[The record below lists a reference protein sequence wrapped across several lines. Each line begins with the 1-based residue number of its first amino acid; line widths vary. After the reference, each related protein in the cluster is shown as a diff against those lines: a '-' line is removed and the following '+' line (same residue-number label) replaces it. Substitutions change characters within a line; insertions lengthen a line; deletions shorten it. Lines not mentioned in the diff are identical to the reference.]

1 MVYILAA
8 ILLAIAVFHAVFA
21 GFSFRH
27 RESTQAALPLSL
39 LLLTLAVYSG
49 GYAGELLSRTL
60 PGKLFWCAIQY
71 LGISFLPTLWIV
83 FTARYMNVQR
93 LYRRLAVAVMLALS
107 LSTLFGALTD
117 GFLHLR
123 YATVSLATDGPIS
136 VLSFARGPL
145 YWTHT
150 FYSLGAFLIGSIV
163 LLNGLFTTPHFFR
176 RRLILM
182 LTGTTLPW
190 INYLFYLAGINL
202 GGVDTIPFSIS
213 VSALCFGLAVFRYR
227 ILDVVPVAR
236 SRVFETMSDGVIV
249 LDSAG
254 KIADYNE
261 MAARIFPELRKG
273 TISTEAIV
281 TFREREALCMHLGMN
296 VEADFSFSMDNGSAE
311 RHYNACVSFIRNGKG
326 ETIGRIINIRDST
339 ETIRLMKRLTELA
352 TLDSLTGISNRRNF
366 IDTAKRQIA
375 QLSRGR
381 RALSIAILD
390 LDNFKRLNDTY
401 GHLVGD
407 EALRQVA
414 KELTAQVRAGDAVA
428 RFGGEEFICLLS
440 DAGASSAPAV
450 VERMRAAIEGISIQ
464 VGDAPPARISASF
477 GLTCVNEVLGNEN
490 LDSLLSQADL
500 ALYEAKAAGRNTVA
514 VYREG

>member
-8 ILLAIAVFHAVFA
+8 ILLAIAVFQAVFA
-21 GFSFRH
+21 GFSFRQ

-49 GYAGELLSRTL
+49 GYAGELLSGTL
-60 PGKLFWCAIQY
+60 SGKLFWCAFQY
-71 LGISFLPTLWIV
+71 FGISFLPTLWIV
-83 FTARYMNVQR
+83 FTARYMNVQA
-93 LYRRLAVAVMLALS
+93 LYRKPAIAVMLALS
-107 LSTLFGALTD
+107 LATLFGALTD

-123 YATVSLATDGPIS
+123 YSTVGLATDGPVS

-150 FYSLGAFLIGSIV
+150 LYSLGAFLIGSIILV
-163 LLNGLFTTPHFFR
+163 NGIFTTPHFFS

-182 LTGTTLPW
+182 LIGTTLPW

-213 VSALCFGLAVFRYR
+213 VAAVCFGLAVFRYR

-273 TISTEAIV
+273 TISAEACV
-281 TFREREALCMHLGMN
+281 AFRAREALCMHLAMS
-296 VEADFSFSMDNGSAE
+296 VEADFSFSMDNGAEE
-311 RHYNACVSFIRNGKG
+311 RHYDACVTFIRSGKG
-326 ETIGRIINIRDST
+326 ATIGRLINIRDST
-339 ETIRLMKRLTELA
+339 ETIRLLNRLTELA

-366 IDTAKRQIA
+366 MDTAKRQIA

-381 RALSIAILD
+381 RSLSIAILD

-440 DAGASSAPAV
+440 DAGSASAPAV
-450 VERMRAAIEGISIQ
+450 AERMRAAIEGIAIPID
-464 VGDAPPARISASF
+464 GGAPARISASF
-477 GLTCVNEVLGNEN
+477 GVTCVDAVSGEEN
-490 LDSLLSQADL
+490 IDALLSRADL
-500 ALYEAKAAGRNTVA
+500 ALYEAKAAGRNKVA

>member
-1 MVYILAA
+1 MVYLLAA
-8 ILLAIAVFHAVFA
+8 ILLAIAAFQAVFA

-27 RESTQAALPLSL
+27 RDSTPAALPLSL
-39 LLLTLAVYSG
+39 LLMALAVYSG
-49 GYAGELLSRTL
+49 GYAGELLSGTL
-60 PGKLFWCAIQY
+60 SGKLRWCAVQY
-71 LGISFLPTLWIV
+71 FGISFLPTLWIV
-83 FTARYMNVQR
+83 FTARYMNVPL
-93 LYRRLAVAVMLALS
+93 LYRKLSVAVMLALS
-107 LSTLFGALTD
+107 LATLFGALTD

-123 YATVSLATDGPIS
+123 YATVVLATDGPIPII
-136 VLSFARGPL
+136 SFGRGPL

-150 FYSLGAFLIGSIV
+150 IYALGAFLVGSIILV
-163 LLNGLFTTPHFFR
+163 NGIFTTPQFFS

-213 VSALCFGLAVFRYR
+213 VAAGCYGLAVFRYR

-273 TISTEAIV
+273 TISTEARV
-281 TFREREALCMHLGMN
+281 TFREREALCRHLAMD
-296 VEADFSFSMDNGSAE
+296 VEAEFSFSMDNGVAE

-326 ETIGRIINIRDST
+326 ETIGRIINLRDST
-339 ETIRLMKRLTELA
+339 ETIRLLKRLTELA

-366 IDTAKRQIA
+366 MDTANRQIA
-375 QLSRGR
+375 QHSRGR
-381 RALSIAILD
+381 RSLSIAILD

-407 EALRQVA
+407 EALRRVA
-414 KELTAQVRAGDAVA
+414 RELTAQVRAGDAVA

-440 DAGASSAPAV
+440 DAGSAAAPSV
-450 VERMRAAIEGISIQ
+450 VERMRAAIEGISIPID
-464 VGDAPPARISASF
+464 GGATARVSASF
-477 GLTCVNEVLGNEN
+477 GITCVDAVTGEEN
-490 LDSLLSQADL
+490 IDALLSQADL
-500 ALYEAKAAGRNTVA
+500 ALYEAKAAGKNTVA
-514 VYREG
+514 VYREV

>member
-1 MVYILAA
+1 MVYTLAA
-8 ILLAIAVFHAVFA
+8 ILLAIAVSHAVFA

-27 RESTQAALPLSL
+27 RESTRAALPLSL

-71 LGISFLPTLWIV
+71 CGISFLPTLWIV
-83 FTARYMNVQR
+83 FTALYMNVQR
-93 LYRRLAVAVMLALS
+93 LYRKRAVAVMVAFS

-136 VLSFARGPL
+136 VLSFGRGPL

-150 FYSLGAFLIGSIV
+150 LYSLGAFLIGTIILV
-163 LLNGLFTTPHFFR
+163 NGLFTTPHFFR

-182 LTGTTLPW
+182 LAGTTLPW

-202 GGVDTIPFSIS
+202 GGIDTIPFSIS

-227 ILDVVPVAR
+227 ILSVVPIAR

-254 KIADYNE
+254 KIADHNE
-261 MAARIFPELRKG
+261 MATRIFPELGKG
-273 TISTEAIV
+273 AISTEASV
-281 TFREREALCMHLGMN
+281 TFRGREALCMNLAMN
-296 VEADFSFSMDNGSAE
+296 VEADFSFSMDNGAAE
-311 RHYNACVSFIRNGKG
+311 RHYDASISFIKNAKG
-326 ETIGRIINIRDST
+326 EAIGRLINIRDST

-352 TLDSLTGISNRRNF
+352 TLDALTGISNRRNF

-381 RALSIAILD
+381 RSLSIAILD
-390 LDNFKRLNDTY
+390 LDNFKRINDTY

-407 EALRQVA
+407 EALRRVA
-414 KELTAQVRAGDAVA
+414 RELTAQVRAGDAVA

-450 VERMRAAIEGISIQ
+450 VERMRTAIAGISIP
-464 VGDAPPARISASF
+464 VDSGPPARVSASF
-477 GLTCVNEVLGNEN
+477 GVTCVNEVSGNEN

-500 ALYEAKAAGRNTVA
+500 ALYEAKAAGKNKVTVF
-514 VYREG
+514 REA